1 MLPGR
6 VCATGISTIVNALS
20 NQSTSG
26 SKPGMLRTVLVLGRT
41 SNLPTV
47 WTNVLAGWFLAGGAW
62 DWQIGW
68 LILGV
73 SALYFGGMTLND
85 AFDVKWDRKH
95 APERPVPSGAISE
108 RGVWVLGI
116 GWMLVG
122 VALVVVFTH
131 AGLGWL
137 AALVAAILLYDWSH
151 KKWSGAMW
159 VMGACRTLVYLVAA
173 SSVTI
178 EAPTLAAVGTMG
190 LGLGFYVAAITLL
203 AKGERKKVVRSSTGI
218 LPFLLLL
225 SPLLLVALDFV
236 LRDKFTFQAPVSPP
250 VIIGCGVL
258 FTIWCI
264 RLGRRRLANNIGHG
278 VTTLLAGICVVDA
291 LYLSLV
297 DWRLSLICVAFLPV
311 VRISQRYIPAT

>member
-1 MLPGR
+1 M
-6 VCATGISTIVNALS
+6 STPT
-20 NQSTSG
+20 TSV
-26 SKPGMLRTVLVLGRT
+26 KPGVLRTVLVLGRT

-47 WTNVLAGWFLAGGAW
+47 WTNVLAGWFLAGGSW

-85 AFDVKWDRKH
+85 AFDVNWDRKH

-108 RGVWVLGI
+108 RGVWILAIV
-116 GWMLVG
+116 WMVGG
-122 VALVVVFTH
+122 VAVVVAFTH

-137 AALVAAILLYDWSH
+137 AGLVAAILLYDWSH
-151 KKWSGAMW
+151 KKWPGAMW
-159 VMGACRTLVYLVAA
+159 VMGACRTLVYLVAG
-173 SSVTI
+173 SSSTS

-190 LGLGFYVAAITLL
+190 VGLGFYVAAITLL
-203 AKGERKKVVRSSTGI
+203 AKGERKKVERQSTGI

-225 SPLLLVALDFV
+225 TPLLLVVLDFA
-236 LRDKFTFQAPVSPP
+236 LREKLTFQAPVFPL
-250 VIIGCGVL
+250 VIVGCGVV
-258 FTIWCI
+258 FAVWCI
-264 RLGRRRLANNIGHG
+264 RLGRRRLSNNIGHG

-297 DWRLSLICVAFLPV
+297 DWKLSLICLAFLPI
-311 VRISQRYIPAT
+311 VRLLQRHIPAT